1 MQQNMVIDAL
11 ESLPGVVVLQVRLI
25 DRLDG
30 CEAVTGR
37 HIRAEALEVVAG
49 GDWRLRCVC
58 WAGLV
63 VFVTH
68 VVQHKMPG
76 NGVGVRKG

>member
-1 MQQNMVIDAL
+1 
-11 ESLPGVVVLQVRLI
+11 VRLI